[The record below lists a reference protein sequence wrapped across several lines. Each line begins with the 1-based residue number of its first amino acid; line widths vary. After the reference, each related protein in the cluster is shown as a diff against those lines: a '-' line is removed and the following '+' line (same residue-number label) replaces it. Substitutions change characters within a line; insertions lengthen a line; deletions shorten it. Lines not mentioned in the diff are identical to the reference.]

1 MTIQNVN
8 QNSLTGRT
16 GTFVKPELIIN
27 EEGPKPSVEEIEKHS
42 MDALKAAAELGKT
55 LVRKT
60 QLNTEPQDFSKTQA
74 NVGIKVNKKVNIC
87 DEKVKSNDNA
97 FRSIEDFKNAGGS
110 FDKYGTALINGKP
123 FDGVI
128 RLKYDEKYPED
139 DFSSRYN
146 SRQYAIFD
154 DSGHLNQ
161 VLTVDN
167 KCGKVTLDTMRL
179 NWPGSSVANYEII
192 TEQFDVT
199 DCPFEHQNVLLEKYG
214 IG

>member
-8 QNSLTGRT
+8 QNSLTGRI
-16 GTFVKPELIIN
+16 GKFVKPELIIN
-27 EEGPKPSVEEIEKHS
+27 EEGPKPSVEDIEKHS
-42 MDALKAAAELGKT
+42 MDALKAAAELGRT

-60 QLNTEPQDFSKTQA
+60 QLNTDPQNYTETQS
-74 NVGIKVNKKVNIC
+74 NVGLKLNHKVVIC

-97 FRSIEDFKNAGGS
+97 FSSIEDFKNAGGS

-167 KCGKVTLDTMRL
+167 KWGKVTLDTMRL

-192 TEQFDVT
+192 TEQFDVK
-199 DCPFEHQNVLLEKYG
+199 DCHFENHNVLLEKYG